1 MSRFIERALE
11 LIEKLRKEPVR
22 AHLYAL
28 GVAVLGVLQV
38 AGYLDAGDVEQWAGV
53 LAYVLVVENARRK
66 VKPMRKVTNGDG
78 YVDRSE
84 EHTSE
89 LQSRGQLV
97 CRLLLEKKKGEQVEV
112 AAD

>member
-1 MSRFIERALE
+1 MSRFVERALE
-11 LIEKLRKEPVR
+11 LIDKIRKEPVR

-78 YVDRSE
+78 YVDPLR
-84 EHTSE
+84 
-89 LQSRGQLV
+89 
-97 CRLLLEKKKGEQVEV
+97 
-112 AAD
+112 